1 MNFNF
6 IVLYESF
13 CRYYL
18 FYGKRRRAAAIEV
31 WSNKSVIF
39 QSAILL
45 ECAILI
51 KVTEEQLYL
60 LHLQYFLTGF

>member
-1 MNFNF
+1 M
-6 IVLYESF
+6 
-13 CRYYL
+13 
-18 FYGKRRRAAAIEV
+18 
-31 WSNKSVIF
+31 IF

-60 LHLQYFLTGF
+60 LHLEYLNGAEYTL